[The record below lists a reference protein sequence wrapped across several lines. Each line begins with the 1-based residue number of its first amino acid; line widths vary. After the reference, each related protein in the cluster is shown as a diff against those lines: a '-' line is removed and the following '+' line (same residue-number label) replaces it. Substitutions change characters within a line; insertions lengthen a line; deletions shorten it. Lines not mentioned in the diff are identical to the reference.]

1 MDNMKCL
8 KNKKT
13 GDIIRVSDVQAYQM
27 AGSQWSYASKTE
39 WKNQSNPKKLEKENG
54 EQQEKK

>member
-13 GDIIRVSDVQAYQM
+13 GNIIRVPDVQARQM
-27 AGSQWSYASKTE
+27 EGSQWSYVSKTE
-39 WKNQSNPKKLEKENG
+39 WKSQERPAKKEVKNE
-54 EQQEKK
+54 EA

>member
-13 GDIIRVSDVQAYQM
+13 GNIIRVSDVQARQM
-27 AGSQWSYASKTE
+27 EGNQWSYVPKSD
-39 WKNQSNPKKLEKENG
+39 WKSQERPVKKEVKNE
-54 EQQEKK
+54 EA